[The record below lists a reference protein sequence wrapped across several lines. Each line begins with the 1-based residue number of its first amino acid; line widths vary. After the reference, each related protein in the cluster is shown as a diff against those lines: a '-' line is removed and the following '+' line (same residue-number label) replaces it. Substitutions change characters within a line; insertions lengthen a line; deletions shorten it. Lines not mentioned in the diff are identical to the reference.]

1 MKNKLLVIFFFFISL
16 KNHNALS
23 QNSPKVP
30 NSIRIDN
37 ILLNIKPEAKEI
49 IQIEVDALH
58 ANQKYF
64 QIFIDRINIYF
75 PIIENILEEENVP
88 DDLKYL
94 SVQESALISD
104 AVSSSNAVGFWQFK
118 SETGKEYG
126 LNINSKIDE
135 RKNIFSSTRAA
146 ARYIKNSNFVFENW
160 IFSILSY
167 LEGLSG
173 AKLKVDPKLY
183 GAKRLD
189 IDKETHWYII
199 KFLAHKVAFQDFVN
213 NKSYDKTYSV
223 YKNQL
228 FNNLDDISSALSI
241 EYEKLKSLN
250 RWITSNE
257 IPNDKEYSFLI
268 PVDIKYLNQK
278 ISSFDVDKVK
288 DFIESK
294 ISSSIDIK
302 VKNLISKRTI
312 ILNNLPALIADSSDE
327 MESIIKTY
335 GISKKMFVTYN
346 EVDNTHKIIPGIP
359 YYFSKKRKK
368 GRVESYF
375 KGSDQSLWQV
385 SQLFGVQLKSLKKIN
400 KGNNSDRVLLRRR
413 FNLL

>member
-1 MKNKLLVIFFFFISL
+1 MKNKLLVIIFFFISL

-146 ARYIKNSNFVFENW
+146 ARYIKNSNFIFENW
-160 IFSILSY
+160 IF
-167 LEGLSG
+167 
-173 AKLKVDPKLY
+173 
-183 GAKRLD
+183 
-189 IDKETHWYII
+189 
-199 KFLAHKVAFQDFVN
+199 
-213 NKSYDKTYSV
+213 
-223 YKNQL
+223 
-228 FNNLDDISSALSI
+228 
-241 EYEKLKSLN
+241 
-250 RWITSNE
+250 
-257 IPNDKEYSFLI
+257 
-268 PVDIKYLNQK
+268 
-278 ISSFDVDKVK
+278 
-288 DFIESK
+288 
-294 ISSSIDIK
+294 
-302 VKNLISKRTI
+302 
-312 ILNNLPALIADSSDE
+312 
-327 MESIIKTY
+327 
-335 GISKKMFVTYN
+335 
-346 EVDNTHKIIPGIP
+346 
-359 YYFSKKRKK
+359 
-368 GRVESYF
+368 
-375 KGSDQSLWQV
+375 
-385 SQLFGVQLKSLKKIN
+385 
-400 KGNNSDRVLLRRR
+400 
-413 FNLL
+413 